1 MFPENLLSMVK
12 FLLCSPATVA
22 GTTDLDGAVL
32 DMAQDDGYDGICLIS
47 TFGDVTIAC
56 VANLKLMGSA
66 LANGSSPVTE
76 NQTGLL
82 TAADATSYDQK
93 KIVLDTRGPANRYV
107 FSRLQRTIANA
118 IVNDVTAILYK
129 SRKPPVTQGTDVL
142 ASLYAW
148 VISG

>member
-12 FLLCSPATVA
+12 FLLCSPAAVA
-22 GTTDLDGAVL
+22 AQTDLDGSVL
-32 DMAQDDGYDGICLIS
+32 DMAQDDGYDGICLIA
-47 TFGDVTIAC
+47 TYGDVTTAC
-56 VANLKLMGSA
+56 VGYLKLMGSA
-66 LANGSSPVTE
+66 LANGSSPVVE
-76 NQTGLL
+76 NTTGNL
-82 TAADATSYDQK
+82 TAADTTSYDQK

-107 FSRLQRTIANA
+107 FSRLGRTVANA
-118 IVNDVTAILYK
+118 VVNDVTAILYK